1 MGGSLGVSMHKVH
14 IYLVLKC
21 HLRWVGAPPGN
32 MHRPCKV
39 LFDSAGAGGQDA
51 ECLFLFYSS
60 NSNTNTKHSTLNLN
74 RNSNKPQHTNTNK
87 HIHSKLTNRQLP
99 SWNLDVPGDCDER
112 TGTQTSLRAKAHVPA
127 ARCPWQTAGTDD
139 R

>member
-1 MGGSLGVSMHKVH
+1 
-14 IYLVLKC
+14 
-21 HLRWVGAPPGN
+21 

-39 LFDSAGAGGQDA
+39 LFDSADAGGQDA

-60 NSNTNTKHSTLNLN
+60 NANTNTKHSTLNLN
-74 RNSNKPQHTNTNK
+74 RNSNSNKPQTQIQTSTFIPNSQTANF
-87 HIHSKLTNRQLP
+87 R
-99 SWNLDVPGDCDER
+99 V
-112 TGTQTSLRAKAHVPA
+112 GTWMCLVIAMNAQESLRAKAHVPA